1 MERRGTIYSLLALPS
16 VYRLFIRIVVGDGY
30 RIHMSEHVKPVT
42 DEKVF
47 DIGCGPGDI
56 LEYLPS
62 VHYVGFDINPKYIN
76 AAQLRF
82 GGRGRFFCG
91 DVGLSSLDEEAGT
104 FDLALATGV
113 VHHLDDVQADRL
125 FELACRVLKP
135 GGRLVTYDG
144 CLVAGQP
151 RLARWVVS
159 RDRGQFVRTPEHYQ
173 KLATRYFPQVKAVV
187 RHDLLRIPY
196 THLILQCSKP
206 KTQGLP
212 LKSDQKTHG
221 ATQS

>member
-1 MERRGTIYSLLALPS
+1 MERRGSFYSLLALPS
-16 VYRLFIRIVVGDGY
+16 VYRLFSSVVLGDGY
-30 RIHMSEHVKPVT
+30 QIHMAEYVKPVT

-56 LEYLPS
+56 LDYLPP
-62 VHYVGFDINPKYIN
+62 VRYVGFDINPKYIE

-113 VHHLDDVQADRL
+113 VHHVDDAHANRL
-125 FELACRVLKP
+125 FELACRALKP
-135 GGRLVTYDG
+135 GGRLITYDG

-159 RDRGQFVRTPEHYQ
+159 RDRGQFVRTQEHYER
-173 KLATRYFPQVKAVV
+173 LASRYFPRVEAFV

-196 THLILQCSKP
+196 THLILRCIKSKV
-206 KTQGLP
+206 
-212 LKSDQKTHG
+212 
-221 ATQS
+221 

>member
-1 MERRGTIYSLLALPS
+1 MERRGNFYSLLALPS
-16 VYRLFIRIVVGDGY
+16 VYRLFSRVVLGDGY
-30 RIHMSEHVKPVT
+30 RIHMAEYVKPVT

-56 LEYLPS
+56 LDYLPP
-62 VHYVGFDINPKYIN
+62 VRYVGFDINPKYIE

-113 VHHLDDVQADRL
+113 VHHVDDAYADRL
-125 FELACRVLKP
+125 FELAYRALKP
-135 GGRLVTYDG
+135 GGRLITYDG

-159 RDRGQFVRTPEHYQ
+159 RDRGQFVRTQEHYER
-173 KLATRYFPQVKAVV
+173 LASRYFPRIEAFV

-196 THLILQCSKP
+196 THLILRCIKP
-206 KTQGLP
+206 K
-212 LKSDQKTHG
+212 
-221 ATQS
+221 A

>member
-1 MERRGTIYSLLALPS
+1 MERRGSFYSLLALPF
-16 VYRLFIRIVVGDGY
+16 VYRLFIRIVIGNAY
-30 RIHMSEHVKPVT
+30 RIHMAEYVKPVA

-56 LEYLPS
+56 LEYLPP
-62 VHYVGFDINPKYIN
+62 VRYVGFDINPKYID

-82 GGRGRFFCG
+82 GSRGRFFCG

-113 VHHLDDVQADRL
+113 VHHLDDEHAGRL
-125 FELACRVLKP
+125 FELAHRALKP

-151 RLARWVVS
+151 RLAHWVVS
-159 RDRGQFVRTPEHYQ
+159 RDRGQFVRTQEHY
-173 KLATRYFPQVKAVV
+173 KRLAMRYFPQIEASV

-196 THLILQCSKP
+196 THLILQCTKP
-206 KTQGLP
+206 KTQCLP
-212 LKSDQKTHG
+212 LNN
-221 ATQS
+221 A